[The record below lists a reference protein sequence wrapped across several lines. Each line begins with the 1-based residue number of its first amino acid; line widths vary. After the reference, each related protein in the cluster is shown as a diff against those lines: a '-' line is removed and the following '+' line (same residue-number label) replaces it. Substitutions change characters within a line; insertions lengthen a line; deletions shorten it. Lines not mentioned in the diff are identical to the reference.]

1 MVCKKTRIVNDEG
14 FHMRA
19 ASDFIKA
26 MAPFQSEITISSEKK
41 SVNGKSVM
49 ALMTACFKK
58 GTEIQVQCEGADEA
72 AMLEAA
78 CALIDSGFGEK

>member
-1 MVCKKTRIVNDEG
+1 
-14 FHMRA
+14 MRA

-58 GTEIQVQCEGADEA
+58 GAEIQVQCEGADEA
-72 AMLEAA
+72 AMLETA
-78 CALIDSGFGEK
+78 CALIDSGFGEM